1 MDFKNYF
8 NANHDLESQEQSVA
22 QISNGVSF
30 KGANLWIL
38 IFAILIASLGLN
50 INSTAVIIGAMLISP
65 LMGPIIGMGLSIGT
79 NDIEL
84 LKRSAQNYL
93 VATLISIIT
102 ATIYFL
108 LSPYQ
113 GTQSELLART
123 TPTLYDVL
131 IAFIGGGA
139 GILALCIRDKGNV
152 LPGVAIATAL
162 MPPLC
167 TAGYGLAYGYW
178 AFFAGAFFLYF
189 INTVFIALGT
199 FIGIK
204 LMKFRPKTFLDDK
217 RSKVVR
223 RTIIAIVVLTMI
235 PAGIMTW
242 RIMRQ
247 SLFNS
252 QISTFIHENLQWE
265 GSQIVANSVDK
276 DSTIRVVAVG
286 RALSKKKIAEA
297 QAAINNYSTLQG
309 YRLRVIQGTVSDSIM
324 ALKNKLT
331 NYNLNSSDQQHLLEQ
346 ATEENTK
353 LKNQL
358 SEYRSYELLSQDIRG
373 ELKIIAPQVKN
384 IILSSTVQV
393 STDTLPKKRFITA
406 IVGVQKP
413 IQEATREQLQKW
425 LKERSHADSLRLI
438 ITRP

>member
-1 MDFKNYF
+1 VFMIK
-8 NANHDLESQEQSVA
+8 HV
-22 QISNGVSF
+22 
-30 KGANLWIL
+30 
-38 IFAILIASLGLN
+38 GLY
-50 INSTAVIIGAMLISP
+50 
-65 LMGPIIGMGLSIGT
+65 
-79 NDIEL
+79 IER
-84 LKRSAQNYL
+84 KRSAQNYL

-346 ATEENTK
+346 TTEENTK
-353 LKNQL
+353 LKNQI

-393 STDTLPKKRFITA
+393 STDSLPKKRFITA
-406 IVGVQKP
+406 IIGVQKP

-425 LKERSHADSLRLI
+425 LK
-438 ITRP
+438 

>member
-1 MDFKNYF
+1 
-8 NANHDLESQEQSVA
+8 
-22 QISNGVSF
+22 
-30 KGANLWIL
+30 
-38 IFAILIASLGLN
+38 
-50 INSTAVIIGAMLISP
+50 
-65 LMGPIIGMGLSIGT
+65 
-79 NDIEL
+79 
-84 LKRSAQNYL
+84 
-93 VATLISIIT
+93 
-102 ATIYFL
+102 
-108 LSPYQ
+108 
-113 GTQSELLART
+113 
-123 TPTLYDVL
+123 
-131 IAFIGGGA
+131 
-139 GILALCIRDKGNV
+139 
-152 LPGVAIATAL
+152 
-162 MPPLC
+162 
-167 TAGYGLAYGYW
+167 
-178 AFFAGAFFLYF
+178 
-189 INTVFIALGT
+189 
-199 FIGIK
+199 
-204 LMKFRPKTFLDDK
+204 
-217 RSKVVR
+217 
-223 RTIIAIVVLTMI
+223 
-235 PAGIMTW
+235 
-242 RIMRQ
+242 MRQ

-413 IQEATREQLQKW
+413 IKEATREQLQKW